1 MKKILLISCILF
13 TFTTVGFAN
22 LIGLTPIQLEQKI
35 KENNI
40 KVIDIRT
47 PMEWKETGIIK
58 NSHKLMFFSM
68 QGKVNIRKWLDDL
81 SVILK
86 KQNEPFVLVC
96 RHGNRTQRVGEFL
109 TKELKFKNVYHL
121 EHGIVSWIKT
131 NKKLVK

>member
-1 MKKILLISCILF
+1 LKKILLISSILF

-22 LIGLTPIQLEQKI
+22 LIGLTPIQLEKKI

-96 RHGNRTQRVGEFL
+96 RHGNRTQIVGEFL
-109 TKELKFKNVYHL
+109 TKDLKFKNVYHL
-121 EHGIVSWIKT
+121 ERGIVSWIKM
-131 NKKLVK
+131 NKKTVK

>member
-1 MKKILLISCILF
+1 LKKILLISSILF

-22 LIGLTPIQLEQKI
+22 LIGLTPIQLEKKI

-68 QGKVNIRKWLDDL
+68 QGKVNSFVQSSMVAFKKNL
-81 SVILK
+81 SSAK
-86 KQNEPFVLVC
+86 SF
-96 RHGNRTQRVGEFL
+96 
-109 TKELKFKNVYHL
+109 FK
-121 EHGIVSWIKT
+121 GFF
-131 NKKLVK
+131 